1 MAKDFYQNTKTNQKT
16 DSNERRRR
24 NKKTGNRIIGIAAL
38 GLLLAACGA
47 PSGGAKETQQIAERK
62 EEPGE
67 WPEEHESCE
76 RIVEGSGLPGL
87 ERKCQPGCE

>member
-47 PSGGAKETQQIAERK
+47 PSEEQKKRSKLLKERK
-62 EEPGE
+62 NR
-67 WPEEHESCE
+67 ESGQRSMRAARC
-76 RIVEGSGLPGL
+76 RSLADICMIMFP
-87 ERKCQPGCE
+87 